1 MVGSG
6 GGGAGER
13 LCGPFPSPRPPR
25 RWTRSADTAEERC
38 CGVRRAP
45 RARRHGYRPRAQ
57 INGRWYGKFAKTPL
71 NSCARLAVCS
81 QADPRRPTRRRRC
94 PVSTRYDE
102 KSPPSPLYLPPPK
115 KKTGKNSD
123 SYRGRGGE
131 MSWISGQ
138 WCLRKEGGS
147 NKRRIKRR
155 GGKAT
160 HQPLLE
166 ISALLIPV

>member
-25 RWTRSADTAEERC
+25 RRTRSADTAEERC

-115 KKTGKNSD
+115 KDREKL
-123 SYRGRGGE
+123 RFL
-131 MSWISGQ
+131 SG
-138 WCLRKEGGS
+138 EGGGKCREFRDS
-147 NKRRIKRR
+147 DVSGRKGVRTSGGSKG

-160 HQPLLE
+160 HQPPLE